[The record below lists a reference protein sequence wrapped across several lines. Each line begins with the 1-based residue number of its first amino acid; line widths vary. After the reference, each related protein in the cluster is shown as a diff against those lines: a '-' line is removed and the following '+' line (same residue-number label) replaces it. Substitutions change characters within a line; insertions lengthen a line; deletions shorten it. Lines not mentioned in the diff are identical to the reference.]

1 MSGPTRFLPLYARE
15 LFAPIAPDYERWAR
29 LLSLGQDPRWRRA
42 MVEGLE
48 LPAGSKVLDVAA
60 GTGSITRL
68 LQAKDLDVVSVD
80 QSDAMLA
87 MAVTAGA
94 TGVVSSAETLPF
106 PDEIFDGVTF
116 GYLLRYVDSVSGCLE
131 ELSRVVRPGGVVG
144 MVEFG
149 RPAGVWGAP
158 WWAYT
163 RVALPLAGALIRSG
177 WWEVGRF
184 LGPSIDRFASTH
196 PPAVLESEWR
206 GAGLVDVRIRRM
218 SLGGGLVMWGRKA

>member
-1 MSGPTRFLPLYARE
+1 MAGPVTSPPQVARE
-15 LFAPIAPDYERWAR
+15 LFAPIASDYERWAR
-29 LLSLGQDPRWRRA
+29 LLSMGQDPRWRQA

-48 LPAGSKVLDVAA
+48 LPPGSRVLDVAA

-68 LQAKDLDVVSVD
+68 LQASHLDVVSVD
-80 QSDAMLA
+80 QSEAMLA
-87 MAVTAGA
+87 MAMRGRA
-94 TGVVSSAETLPF
+94 TGVISTAESLPF
-106 PDEIFDGVTF
+106 GDGSFDAVTF

-131 ELSRVVRPGGVVG
+131 ELARVLRPGGVVG

-149 RPAGVWGAP
+149 RPRGVWGSA

-163 RVALPLAGALIRSG
+163 RIVLPLAGAAIGSG

-184 LGPSIDRFASTH
+184 LGPSIDRFAVTH
-196 PPAVLESEWR
+196 APDVLDAEWR
-206 GAGLVDVRIRRM
+206 VAGFEDVRIRRM